1 MVNTGMWTK
10 PRALQCLEIMT
21 MRKNQERNKKETAG
35 REKGKPGECSVLEA
49 Q

>member
-1 MVNTGMWTK
+1 MVNTGLWTK

-21 MRKNQERNKKETAG
+21 MRKNQERNKKERAR
-35 REKGKPGECSVLEA
+35 REKGKPRECSVLEA